1 MKILVVDDNA
11 LIRLGLRAS
20 LVGLAGVEEVR
31 EAANGQ
37 EALDVARAF
46 DVDIALLDVR
56 MPVLDG
62 MGALP
67 GLLERCKVVM
77 LTNTDD
83 VDVVTEA
90 MGLGAS
96 GYIIHGSLPPEGIL
110 AALQACLLGG
120 TFTAGLAP
128 WGSRSESPHEPSVLS
143 VRESEIMAL
152 AAAGLANPEIAR
164 QLFLSEKTVKNHI
177 NSIFAKLGV
186 TSRGQATALWHQGH
200 RGPVGLRSSG
210 PAMGPGQV
218 VKICLRP

>member
-1 MKILVVDDNA
+1 VKILVVDDNA

-20 LVGLAGVEEVR
+20 LGGLAGVEEVR

-37 EALDVARAF
+37 EALDVVAAF
-46 DVDIALLDVR
+46 DIDIALLDVR

-62 MGALP
+62 IGALP

-83 VDVVTEA
+83 VDVVADA
-90 MGLGAS
+90 MTLGAS
-96 GYIIHGSLPPEGIL
+96 GYIIHGSLPPDGIL
-110 AALQACLLGG
+110 AALQACMLGG

-128 WGSRSESPHEPSVLS
+128 WGSPGEASRSSSGRSSVPSVLS
-143 VRESEIMAL
+143 VREGEIMAL
-152 AAAGLANPEIAR
+152 VAAGLANPEIAA

-186 TSRGQATALWHQGH
+186 TSRGQAMALWHQGH
-200 RGPVGLRSSG
+200 RGPVGPR
-210 PAMGPGQV
+210 
-218 VKICLRP
+218 

>member
-20 LVGLAGVEEVR
+20 LAGLAGVEEVR

-62 MGALP
+62 IGALP

-83 VDVVTEA
+83 VDVVGDA
-90 MGLGAS
+90 MTLGAS

-128 WGSRSESPHEPSVLS
+128 WGSRNQSPRGPSAPSVLS
-143 VRESEIMAL
+143 ARESEIMEL
-152 AAAGLANPEIAR
+152 AAAGLANPEIAGE
-164 QLFLSEKTVKNHI
+164 LFLSEKTVKNHI

-186 TSRGQATALWHQGH
+186 TSRGQAMALWHQGR
-200 RGPVGLRSSG
+200 RGPVGPR
-210 PAMGPGQV
+210 
-218 VKICLRP
+218 